1 MLSTVEGVD
10 DGWFMGRA
18 RIKEGSGESMRSP
31 GAPGAPTDKA
41 LRESQF
47 RKGGAARK
55 KSGFIAVGCGKVMKN
70 RRKKTRIF

>member
-1 MLSTVEGVD
+1 MMAGLWD
-10 DGWFMGRA
+10 NIHAKRA

-70 RRKKTRIF
+70 RRKCTRIF

>member
-1 MLSTVEGVD
+1 MMAGLWD
-10 DGWFMGRA
+10 NIHAKRA
-18 RIKEGSGESMRSP
+18 RIKEGSGERMRSP
-31 GAPGAPTDKA
+31 GDPGAPTDKA